1 MVGGRKKKNYD
12 LRTGGIVDFTL
23 YNQNRLVDA

>member
-1 MVGGRKKKNYD
+1 MKSPIKDFQDHPTGKN
-12 LRTGGIVDFTL
+12 VDFTL